1 MKENNKLATEAAMSG
16 FNVLMSTRSRD
27 DAQDAEFLL
36 GEMRHR
42 MKNNLQAIQSLL
54 PIKKSRSDS
63 PEVRQALSEIETHI
77 TALNGVDGDLMAP
90 SRGLVY
96 LDHYLRRLACQ
107 LDRAFG
113 QDMNGSSLMRC
124 AFDEVLVRPTI
135 ASSIGL
141 ILNEAVTNSFKHGR
155 PDGKTVISIFLRRTG
170 DGFSLIIADDG
181 PGFDAANSAS
191 RGGIQFM
198 RRLAGKVGG
207 ALSCRS
213 DSHGTVYTLDI
224 VDDAE
229 E

>member
-1 MKENNKLATEAAMSG
+1 MSRL
-16 FNVLMSTRSRD
+16 NVLMTTRSHD
-27 DAQDAEFLL
+27 DSQDAEFLL
-36 GEMRHR
+36 GELRHR
-42 MKNNLQAIQSLL
+42 MRNNLQAIQSLL
-54 PIKKSRSDS
+54 RIKKSRSES

-113 QDMNGSSLMRC
+113 QDMNGTSLMRC
-124 AFDEVLVRPTI
+124 AFDEVLVRPTT

-155 PDGKTVISIFLRRTG
+155 ADGKTVISVFLRRTDG
-170 DGFSLIIADDG
+170 GFSLVIGDDG
-181 PGFDAANSAS
+181 PGFDAANSTS

-198 RRLAGKVGG
+198 RRLAGKLGG
-207 ALSCRS
+207 VLSCRS
-213 DSHGTVYTLDI
+213 DSRGTVYTLD
-224 VDDAE
+224 VANGA
-229 E
+229 